1 MEPASSKVDLAWIF
15 LFLFLSLLFSF
26 LNEMSCWI
34 SEQCDVLAGVVELV
48 LRLTIAE
55 EKIELSVPISSP
67 MHARVCVC
75 EWLQWVACFW
85 CVYVRINPFPP
96 LLFLCVPRSGM
107 LQRRTQLW
115 HNNVSHVEW
124 PTYRGTQWVSRL
136 TGLVVCC
143 RVREWAYIRKV
154 VHVRQCV
161 FVCPLRCSAV
171 CWQLCASLE
180 FSKKLVCC
188 FGLQLSKFLPQ
199 SFSMTGE

>member
-48 LRLTIAE
+48 LRLTIAK

-67 MHARVCVC
+67 MHACTCVC

-115 HNNVSHVEW
+115 HNNVPHVEW

-143 RVREWAYIRKV
+143 RVREWAYCKESRPRSSV
-154 VHVRQCV
+154 CLCV
-161 FVCPLRCSAV
+161 SPQMLSCVLAAV
-171 CWQLCASLE
+171 C
-180 FSKKLVCC
+180 
-188 FGLQLSKFLPQ
+188 LPWVFEETCLLFWP
-199 SFSMTGE
+199 SAF